1 MPVPFEALIPLGLIT
16 GFFGVSGILFQKL
29 KTSIN
34 EGQSKNDV
42 LPKLERT
49 RICSPFAIRGVR
61 SYKRLAEE
69 SSGTTTTDRQFPPR
83 FGLDRWDRVM
93 LDRDYRL
100 TGTQR
105 GQAHQATAPSA
116 FSTNS
121 AWNLEKEHL

>member
-16 GFFGVSGILFQKL
+16 GFFGVSGFFFQKL

-34 EGQSKNDV
+34 EGQ
-42 LPKLERT
+42 
-49 RICSPFAIRGVR
+49 
-61 SYKRLAEE
+61 
-69 SSGTTTTDRQFPPR
+69 PPR
-83 FGLDRWDRVM
+83 YGLDRWDRVM

-105 GQAHQATAPSA
+105 GQTHQTAAPSA
-116 FSTNS
+116 FATSS

>member
-34 EGQSKNDV
+34 EGQNKNEV
-42 LPKLERT
+42 LPKLVRT
-49 RICSPFAIRGVR
+49 RICSLFAICGVR
-61 SYKRLAEE
+61 SYKR
-69 SSGTTTTDRQFPPR
+69 PPR
-83 FGLDRWDRVM
+83 YGLDRWDRVM